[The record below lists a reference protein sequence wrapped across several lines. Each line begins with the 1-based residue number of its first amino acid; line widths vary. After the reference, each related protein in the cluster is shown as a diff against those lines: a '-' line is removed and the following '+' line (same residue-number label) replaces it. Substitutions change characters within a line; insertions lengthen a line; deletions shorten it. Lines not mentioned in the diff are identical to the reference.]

1 MVIVASCCRSKKVGR
16 PGHSYLGLRGHLN
29 FLEYSFIARRYG
41 RCWDYRPFVGT
52 CIAVVDVGRVTPLG
66 EQPGM
71 GRSIQKIDT
80 IGNGPGQK
88 YFCKRLIH

>member
-1 MVIVASCCRSKKVGR
+1 MVTVAFHRRSKKVER
-16 PGHSYLGLRGHLN
+16 LEYFYLGLRGHLN

-71 GRSIQKIDT
+71 G
-80 IGNGPGQK
+80 
-88 YFCKRLIH
+88 